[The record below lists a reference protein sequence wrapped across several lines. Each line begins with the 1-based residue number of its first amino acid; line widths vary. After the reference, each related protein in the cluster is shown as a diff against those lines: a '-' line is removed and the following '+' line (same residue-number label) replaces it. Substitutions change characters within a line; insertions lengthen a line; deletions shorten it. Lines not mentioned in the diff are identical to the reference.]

1 MRNPLRNLARR
12 KKNIRSDDVGS
23 HQHQYVHGKS
33 FLEERRRRI
42 RGRVPISKRF
52 EVTAEKDRENAK
64 TTGTLKGVV
73 GTSDVNVEKGNDG
86 ANVARDDPS
95 ADEVLMPAIH
105 SDDKA
110 SESAA
115 ATALGTFSDG
125 SQVEKGEEEEVG
137 IPRSAEVTEVLG
149 GRASAVVIVGGG
161 KVAQAPRATQ
171 PSAETAQV
179 EHSTT
184 QASKQDGSGDLEKY
198 ETTASE
204 FSQTEAI
211 TTVPIET
218 TTPNSNVREQD
229 EITTEGLESKV
240 ESLDNEDNTEG
251 LDSVP
256 SESRRVSHSVVMPVF
271 ISGEVARPYQR
282 HFQRPYQAISE
293 EVVTPTLMS
302 DVFLPPTHHFMLR

>member
-1 MRNPLRNLARR
+1 MRNLARR

-179 EHSTT
+179 EYSTT
-184 QASKQDGSGDLEKY
+184 QASTRDGSGDLEKY

-211 TTVPIET
+211 TTVATEP
-218 TTPNSNVREQD
+218 TTPNSNVN

-240 ESLDNEDNTEG
+240 EILDNKDNTEG
-251 LDSVP
+251 LNSVP
-256 SESRRVSHSVVMPVF
+256 SESRRVSQAVVMPVF

>member
-1 MRNPLRNLARR
+1 M
-12 KKNIRSDDVGS
+12 VW
-23 HQHQYVHGKS
+23 
-33 FLEERRRRI
+33 
-42 RGRVPISKRF
+42 
-52 EVTAEKDRENAK
+52 
-64 TTGTLKGVV
+64 
-73 GTSDVNVEKGNDG
+73 
-86 ANVARDDPS
+86 
-95 ADEVLMPAIH
+95 
-105 SDDKA
+105 
-110 SESAA
+110 
-115 ATALGTFSDG
+115 
-125 SQVEKGEEEEVG
+125 VEKGEEEEVG

-171 PSAETAQV
+171 PSAETAQ
-179 EHSTT
+179 EEYSTT
-184 QASKQDGSGDLEKY
+184 QASTRDGSGDLEKY
-198 ETTASE
+198 ETTESE
-204 FSQTEAI
+204 SSRTEAI
-211 TTVPIET
+211 TAGPSE
-218 TTPNSNVREQD
+218 D
-229 EITTEGLESKV
+229 TTENREKDETSTEGFEPPL

>member
-12 KKNIRSDDVGS
+12 KKNIRSEDVGS

-52 EVTAEKDRENAK
+52 EVTAEKDRGNAK

-73 GTSDVNVEKGNDG
+73 GTSDVNVEKGNGG

-125 SQVEKGEEEEVG
+125 SQVEKGEGEEVG

-161 KVAQAPRATQ
+161 KVAQAPRGTQ

-179 EHSTT
+179 EYSTT
-184 QASKQDGSGDLEKY
+184 QVSKQDGSGDLEKY
-198 ETTASE
+198 ETTESE
-204 FSQTEAI
+204 SSRTEAI
-211 TTVPIET
+211 TAGPSE
-218 TTPNSNVREQD
+218 D
-229 EITTEGLESKV
+229 TTENREKDETSTEGFEPPL

>member
-1 MRNPLRNLARR
+1 MRNLARR

-179 EHSTT
+179 EYSTT
-184 QASKQDGSGDLEKY
+184 QASTQDGSGDLEKY

-211 TTVPIET
+211 TTVATEP
-218 TTPNSNVREQD
+218 TTPNSNVN

-240 ESLDNEDNTEG
+240 EILDNKDNTEG
-251 LDSVP
+251 LNSVP
-256 SESRRVSHSVVMPVF
+256 SESRRVSQAVVMPVF